1 MKKQNWKKSIKKN
14 IKKLESS
21 RLTHISTNSRLEIW
35 NRDNLIKKQKN
46 SRSSRS
52 NNLMLNDEIK
62 KKLIL
67 IKNKK
72 KTKQVT
78 IKQEENS

>member
-1 MKKQNWKKSIKKN
+1 
-14 IKKLESS
+14 
-21 RLTHISTNSRLEIW
+21 
-35 NRDNLIKKQKN
+35 
-46 SRSSRS
+46 
-52 NNLMLNDEIK
+52 MLNDEIK